1 MNASMRWVGVCT
13 AVALRILP
21 AAAKDLILEAEAAR
35 FAPERV
41 ETVTQEALSGGKG
54 VALRTGTAEAPE
66 PGRGPADVTFTAPI
80 PATGR
85 YVLLTYATV
94 DEAAAARM
102 RKARSKHDSIHAAIC
117 VGTRAPV
124 RRVVYLPWEDEPVC
138 RERAGIFDLEAG
150 DREIAFWLPAGVRLD
165 RILLSPYQPP
175 AIPPEAAAY
184 RPPILPPP
192 THPRLWV
199 DAASLAKIRANL
211 DHAENKPH
219 WDRVRAAAAK
229 PFVFRP
235 PAEGELDYNTPLEQA
250 ALAKAFCRL
259 AADDDTAGREAAD
272 LMLAYL
278 PRVEFGNLLDITRET
293 GAAIYAAACVYDW
306 CHDLLTPDER
316 ATLRRHMIRLAES
329 MECGWPP
336 FRQNIVNGHGNEAQ
350 INRDLLAM
358 SIAIHD
364 DAPAPYRYCAWHV
377 LEQLV
382 PLRRFEYQSPRHNQG
397 INYAAYRFAWEMHAA
412 WLMRRMCGREI
423 FDPNIKGVPNY
434 WIHMRLP
441 SGEML
446 RDGDGV
452 PDRRPWRH
460 PDTFLLAGAYSGS
473 PTVKGEWVRQGGLRD
488 SNSLLV
494 LLLND
499 PSIAAVT
506 NRDVLPR
513 TFDFGPVLGGMVART
528 GWTMGTN
535 SAEVVAEIR
544 GGGHHFG
551 NHQHAD
557 AGSFQIYYR
566 GLQAA
571 RLAQYKFY
579 GTPYDMNFG
588 KRSIAQNMVLVV
600 DPAERFLSTKAND
613 GGSRF
618 LQSYPRTPEQAV
630 RNPLFDYGRV
640 IACSHGPT
648 AAAPAF
654 SYFSADLRAAYSA
667 KMAGYVRQFCVL
679 NLGRPG
685 NPAAVIVRD
694 DVESAKAEF
703 RKYWQVNT
711 LRPPQTTPSG
721 VRLWNVEG
729 GTTGRLDVAVLEPA
743 ADARTIEILQG
754 DAAYSV
760 FGLPVTPPL
769 PDSPEANGTRVMVSP
784 RASRTHDRFLV
795 VMQACDAEPLPVAR
809 EDGDGVVIVRIADRI
824 AALAAGRD
832 LVAAPF
838 EITVPADGTTHQVL
852 CAGLKAGTWKVSSP
866 GRPDHEVEV
875 APGKHTLHMESAAA
889 RLRIAPAV
897 SP

>member
-1 MNASMRWVGVCT
+1 MA
-13 AVALRILP
+13 AAIALP
-21 AAAKDLILEAEAAR
+21 AATKEIALEAEAAKLD
-35 FAPERV
+35 PERV
-41 ETVTQEALSGGKG
+41 EIIAHDAMSGGKG
-54 VALRTGTAEAPE
+54 VALRAGVAATEDARPAPTDLAF
-66 PGRGPADVTFTAPI
+66 GI
-80 PATGR
+80 PAAVTGR
-85 YVLLTYATV
+85 FVLVTYATV

-102 RKARSKHDSIHAAIC
+102 RAARSKHDSIYATIR
-117 VGTRAPV
+117 VGDRRPT
-124 RRVVYLPWEDEPVC
+124 RRVIYLPWEDEPLC
-138 RERAGIFDLEAG
+138 RENAGIFDIGPA
-150 DREIAFWLPAGVRLD
+150 DREIALLLPAGVRLD
-165 RILLSPYQPP
+165 RIVLHPYKPP
-175 AIPPEAAAY
+175 SVPADAAAY
-184 RPPILPPP
+184 QPPILPPP
-192 THPRLWV
+192 AHPRLWV
-199 DAASLAKIRANL
+199 DAASLARIRANL
-211 DHAENKPH
+211 DHPENKPH
-219 WDRVRAAAAK
+219 WDRIRTAAAK
-229 PFVFRP
+229 PFAYQP
-235 PAEGELDYNTPLEQA
+235 PADGEVAYNTPLEQA

-259 AADDDTAGREAAD
+259 SAGDDKAGREAAD

-278 PRVEFGNLLDITRET
+278 PRVEFGNLLDITREV

-316 ATLRRHMIRLAES
+316 ALLRRHLLRLAES

-336 FRQNIVNGHGNEAQ
+336 FRQSIVNSHGNEAQ

-358 SIAIHD
+358 SIAIYD
-364 DAPAPYRYCAWHV
+364 DDSEPYRYCAWHV

-382 PLRRFEYQSPRHNQG
+382 PLRRFEYRSPRHNQG

-412 WLMRRMCGREI
+412 WLMRRMCGREV

-434 WIHMRLP
+434 WIQMRLP
-441 SGEML
+441 SGELL

-460 PDTFLLAGAYSGS
+460 PDTFLLAGAYSGD
-473 PTVKGEWVRQGGLRD
+473 PLVKGEWVRQGGLRD
-488 SNSLLV
+488 SSSILV

-499 PSIAAVT
+499 PEVAAVT

-535 SAEVVAEIR
+535 SPEVVAEIR

-557 AGSFQIYYR
+557 AGSFQIFYR

-618 LQSYPRTPEQAV
+618 LQSHPRTLEQAV
-630 RNPLFDYGRV
+630 KNPQFDYGRV

-648 AAAPAF
+648 YAAPAF

-667 KMAGYVRQFCVL
+667 KMTGYVRQFCVL

-685 NPAAVIVRD
+685 NPAAIIVRD
-694 DVESAKAEF
+694 DVEAAKPEF
-703 RKYWQVNT
+703 RKFWQVNT
-711 LRPPQTTPSG
+711 FRPPQTTPSG

-729 GTTGRLDVAVLEPA
+729 GVTGRLDVAVLEPA

-754 DAAYSV
+754 DAAYGV
-760 FGLPVTPPL
+760 FGMPFTPPV
-769 PDSPEANGTRVMVSP
+769 PDAPEANGTRVMVSP
-784 RASRTHDRFLV
+784 RTPRTRDRFLV
-795 VMQACDAEPLPVAR
+795 VMQACDAEPLPVVR
-809 EDGDGVVIVRIADRI
+809 EESDAVVVVRIADRI
-824 AALAAGRD
+824 AVLATGRD
-832 LVAAPF
+832 LVTAPF
-838 EITVPADGTTHQVL
+838 DVTVPADGTTYQIL
-852 CAGLKAGTWKVSSP
+852 CAGLKAGTWRVSSS
-866 GRPDHEVEV
+866 GEPDRTFAV
-875 APGKHTLHMESAAA
+875 APGKHTLHLESTSA
-889 RLRIAPAV
+889 RLRIAPAG

>member
-1 MNASMRWVGVCT
+1 MNASMQWLGACA
-13 AVALRILP
+13 AVALLIP
-21 AAAKDLILEAEAAR
+21 PSAAKDMVLEAEAAR
-35 FAPERV
+35 LAPDRV
-41 ETVTQEALSGGKG
+41 EVVAHESLGGGRG
-54 VALRTGTAEAPE
+54 VALRAGVAEAPN
-66 PGRGPADVTFTAPI
+66 PGRGAADVTFTARI

-85 YVLLTYATV
+85 YVLLTYTTV

-102 RKARSKHDSIHAAIC
+102 RAARSKHDSIHAALRI
-117 VGTRAPV
+117 GDRPPV

-165 RILLSPYQPP
+165 RILLSPYKPP

-184 RPPILPPP
+184 QPPILPPP

-199 DAASLAKIRANL
+199 DAASLARIRANL
-211 DHAENKPH
+211 DHPENKPH

-229 PFVFRP
+229 PFAFKP
-235 PAEGELDYNTPLEQA
+235 PAEGEIAYNTPLEQA

-259 AADDDTAGREAAD
+259 AAGDDKAGREAAD

-278 PRVEFGNLLDITRET
+278 PRVEFGNLLDITREV

-336 FRQNIVNGHGNEAQ
+336 FRQSIVNGHGNEAQ

-358 SIAIHD
+358 SIAVHD
-364 DAPAPYRYCAWHV
+364 DDPDPYRYCAWHV

-397 INYAAYRFAWEMHAA
+397 INYGAYRFAWEMHAA
-412 WLMRRMCGREI
+412 WLMRRMCGREV

-441 SGEML
+441 DGELL

-452 PDRRPWRH
+452 PSRRPWRH
-460 PDTFLLAGAYSGS
+460 PDTFLLAGAYSGD
-473 PTVKGEWVRQGGLRD
+473 PRVKGEWVRQGGLRD
-488 SNSLLV
+488 SNPLLV

-499 PSIAAVT
+499 PVVAAVT
-506 NRDVLPR
+506 NLDVLPH
-513 TFDFGPVLGGMVART
+513 TFDFGSVLGGMVART

-535 SAEVVAEIR
+535 SPEVVAEIR

-600 DPAERFLSTKAND
+600 DPAERFLRTKTND

-618 LQSYPRTPEQAV
+618 LQSYPRTPRQAV
-630 RNPLFDYGRV
+630 EDPLFDYGRV
-640 IACSHGPT
+640 VACSHGPSST
-648 AAAPAF
+648 APAF
-654 SYFSADLRAAYSA
+654 SYFSADLRAAYSD

-685 NPAAVIVRD
+685 NPAVIIVRD
-694 DVESAKAEF
+694 DVESAKPEF
-703 RKYWQVNT
+703 RKFWQVNT

-729 GTTGRLDVAVLEPA
+729 GVTGRLDVAVLEPA
-743 ADARTIEILQG
+743 ADARTVEILDG
-754 DAAYSV
+754 EAAYSV
-760 FGLPVTPPL
+760 FGMPFTPPA
-769 PDSPEANGTRVMVSP
+769 PDAPEAHGTRVMVSP
-784 RASRTHDRFLV
+784 RTARSRDRFLV
-795 VMQACDAEPLPVAR
+795 VMQPCDDDPLQIVH
-809 EDGDGVVIVRIADRI
+809 ENGDGVVSLRLADRI

-832 LVAAPF
+832 LVASPF
-838 EITVPADGTTHQVL
+838 EITVPADGTTYRVL
-852 CAGLKAGTWKVSSP
+852 CAGLKAGKWKATSP
-866 GRPDHEVEV
+866 GQPDRVFAV
-875 APGKHTLHMESAAA
+875 APGKHTLFLESAGA
-889 RLRIAPAV
+889 RLRIAPAE